1 MKPQLIRRSQLFL
14 RATIALI
21 SLAIAGSVA
30 HAANETPAA
39 TDIEAK
45 PAAATQ
51 VLLKTNHGDIVLE
64 LYTDKAPATVANF
77 VQYVSDGYYNGTV
90 FHRVIDGFMIQG
102 GGFGADLKKKS
113 TRDPIDNEADNGLK
127 NDKFTVAMARTQ
139 DPHSASA
146 QFFINVANNDFLNH
160 KAKDLRG
167 WGYAVFAAV
176 VSGQDVVEK
185 IGKVKTG
192 ASGPFRQDV
201 PKDAVSIESAT
212 IVRE

>member
-1 MKPQLIRRSQLFL
+1 MKPQLFHRSECFL
-14 RATIALI
+14 RTTIAII
-21 SLAIAGSVA
+21 SLAFSGGFAY
-30 HAANETPAA
+30 AADETPAPA
-39 TDIEAK
+39 EIVAK
-45 PAAATQ
+45 PGAATQ
-51 VLLKTNHGDIVLE
+51 VLLKTNYGDIVLD
-64 LYTDKAPATVANF
+64 LFADKAPATVANF

-102 GGFGADLKKKS
+102 GGFDADLKKKT

-167 WGYAVFAAV
+167 WGYAVFGVV

-201 PKDAVSIESAT
+201 PKEAVSIESAT
-212 IVRE
+212 VISE